1 MSENGGQ
8 SWLLPRAPETLF
20 PACLFQL
27 WRHLCSLAHGPSSTF
42 SLSDTDPPAYLSRG
56 PCNDAGP
63 TRICQDHLPIL
74 RPLA

>member
-8 SWLLPRAPETLF
+8 SWLLPQALEGLF

-27 WRHLCSLAHGPSSTF
+27 WRHPCSLARGPSSTF
-42 SLSDTDPPAYLSRG
+42 SLSDTDPPASLSRG
-56 PCNDAGP
+56 PCDDAGP
-63 TRICQDHLPIL
+63 TWLCRDHLPIL